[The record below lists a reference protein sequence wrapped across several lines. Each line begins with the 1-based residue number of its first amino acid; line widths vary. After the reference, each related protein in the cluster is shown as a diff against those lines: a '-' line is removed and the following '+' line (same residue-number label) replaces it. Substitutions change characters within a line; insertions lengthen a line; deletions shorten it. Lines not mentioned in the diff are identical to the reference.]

1 MKKKIFT
8 LIISIILLSTSI
20 TAFAWFVGKSNVAY
34 VVPTN
39 VNLNIK
45 GYYSYTD
52 SNNVPKKEW
61 TNLSETKTEITI
73 EFDYTINFAF
83 VLTNKSDTDVDFSL
97 RLSDF
102 SSYIFEGFNYSSE
115 VSTETKNKITETNS
129 KFFLYIDKF
138 KINNND
144 VSSDF
149 KPEKY
154 DPDEIVNYA
163 DITLSTDSNYTYSD
177 STPFLWKYGYNNKL
191 NSEAI
196 KIKQGT
202 SCVIY
207 MTLKNSQNQ
216 TSLNE
221 DYPTWLYSYGGNYIK
236 NTKSGY
242 ATTSSD
248 EVTLDS
254 TSYTDETVKQYLENY
269 YALEK
274 ESLFNKDTGAT
285 NPTTLCF
292 DYFEFISDITISS
305 SSTS

>member
-8 LIISIILLSTSI
+8 LIITIILLSTSI
-20 TAFAWFVGKSNVAY
+20 TAFAWFIGKSNVAY

-39 VNLNIK
+39 VNLDIK

-52 SNNVPKKEW
+52 SNNVAKQEW
-61 TNLSETKTEITI
+61 TDLNETKTSITI
-73 EFDYTINFAF
+73 EFDHTINFAF
-83 VLTNKSDTDVDFSL
+83 VLTNSSDTDVDFSL

-115 VSTETKNKITETNS
+115 VSDDTKEKITKNNS

-138 KINNND
+138 KINSDN
-144 VSSDF
+144 VSSTF

-154 DPDEIVNYA
+154 DPKEIEAYTN
-163 DITLSTDSNYTYSD
+163 ITLSTDSDNTYSD

-191 NSEAI
+191 NKDSI
-196 KIKQGT
+196 TINQGT

-221 DYPTWLYSYGGNYIK
+221 DYPSWLYSYGANYIK
-236 NTKSGY
+236 ASKSGY
-242 ATTSSD
+242 QETSD
-248 EVTLDS
+248 EATS
-254 TSYTDETVKQYLENY
+254 EGQSYTSKTIEDYLKAYYVLERKSLYDEN
-269 YALEK
+269 
-274 ESLFNKDTGAT
+274 SGSM

-305 SSTS
+305 

>member
-1 MKKKIFT
+1 MKKKIFA

-39 VNLNIK
+39 VNLDIK

-115 VSTETKNKITETNS
+115 VSTETKNKINDTNS

-138 KINNND
+138 KINSNNI
-144 VSSDF
+144 SDTF

-154 DPDEIVNYA
+154 DPNEIANYD

-177 STPFLWKYGYNNKL
+177 STPFLWKYGYNNRL

-196 KIKQGT
+196 KIKQGK

-236 NTKSGY
+236 SIKNGY

-254 TSYTDETVKQYLENY
+254 TSYTDETVKKYLKNY

-274 ESLFNKDTGAT
+274 ESLFDINTGDTK
-285 NPTTLCF
+285 PTTLCF

-305 SSTS
+305 SSTT